1 MDQKSEPE
9 SQFRG
14 DVLDLSFLV
23 FFQEIKYSLK
33 F

>member
-1 MDQKSEPE
+1 MDWKSEPE
-9 SQFRG
+9 SLFGG

-23 FFQEIKYSLK
+23 FFQKINYSLS